1 MKMGL
6 EKLQEAGRS
15 VAVLSEELAV
25 KEQELDVANKRAEKI
40 LAEVRSHVF
49 LFVRVEEIVY
59 TS

>member
-40 LAEVRSHVF
+40 LTEVN
-49 LFVRVEEIVY
+49 L
-59 TS
+59 